1 MMTLPRKVI
10 MLKKLIA
17 FAAVAF
23 AIIVVSAPTKVEAQ
37 VLYGS
42 YCCDGNGVR
51 RCVLVNP
58 LPVNSGCFCVGQ
70 GNGITC
76 L

>member
-1 MMTLPRKVI
+1 MKKIVATLLAI
-10 MLKKLIA
+10 
-17 FAAVAF
+17 AAVV
-23 AIIVVSAPTKVEAQ
+23 IVMAPSQKADAQ
-37 VLYGS
+37 VLYGN
-42 YCCDGNGVR
+42 YCCDSAGVR

-58 LPVNSGCFCVGQ
+58 APVNSGCFCVGQ

>member
-1 MMTLPRKVI
+1 M
-10 MLKKLIA
+10 KKIITALLAIA
-17 FAAVAF
+17 AL
-23 AIIVVSAPTKVEAQ
+23 VVVMAPSHKAEAQ
-37 VLYGS
+37 LTYGG

-58 LPVNSGCFCVGQ
+58 APVNSGCFCVDQ
-70 GNGITC
+70 GTGIVC